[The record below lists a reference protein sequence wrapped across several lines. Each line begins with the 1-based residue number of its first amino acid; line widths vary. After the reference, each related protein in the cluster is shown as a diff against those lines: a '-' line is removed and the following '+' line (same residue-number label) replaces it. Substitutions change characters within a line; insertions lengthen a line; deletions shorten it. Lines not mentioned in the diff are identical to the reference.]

1 MFLCNFTKCL
11 SYQHESTKLLLRYKL
26 SKVNTFISRQVL
38 CSVCST
44 ARKSCFGSTG
54 WHLGMIMLSD
64 WIVPIELHGLKQFL
78 NQASDYCLDPRL
90 QHGTPHVCF
99 NLLYLPHIRTVWAH
113 KSCLRNEYQGF
124 DSFISAVCSSSGRQD
139 DLPCWVFALDGQ
151 MNSVIYVYLHLAL
164 QTKAGRNS
172 FLNICPSACWWAFLF
187 GRNFKVIVNHKYLK
201 IASPLIKQP
210 QKHFNDRRHESDL
223 LASVLHTLYVQFA
236 NQSLLS

>member
-1 MFLCNFTKCL
+1 MSVLIFSTCL
-11 SYQHESTKLLLRYKL
+11 
-26 SKVNTFISRQVL
+26 TF
-38 CSVCST
+38 
-44 ARKSCFGSTG
+44 A
-54 WHLGMIMLSD
+54 
-64 WIVPIELHGLKQFL
+64 
-78 NQASDYCLDPRL
+78 
-90 QHGTPHVCF
+90 
-99 NLLYLPHIRTVWAH
+99 VWAH

-124 DSFISAVCSSSGRQD
+124 DSFISAVCSSSSRQD
-139 DLPCWVFALDGQ
+139 DLQCWVFALDGQ

-223 LASVLHTLYVQFA
+223 LASVLHTLY
-236 NQSLLS
+236 SLQIKVLVMHKVTHFRLFHDSLFMMHVVLVIVPR